1 MIVTAPC
8 FLQKLLCPL
17 LNFKRVW
24 RWRQKW
30 NTFDWNLRPPLLVS
44 GQMKGGGLDRLG
56 GLDCMSRNCLHC
68 LGGVGRNYLG
78 WLLPPSPGLGWGS
91 SADQG
96 HALARYSILD
106 LVSPSHISLVYWTY
120 SLKQSCPQV
129 AQHDMF
135 RGHLAGDPV
144 LEVPIRNI
152 RSRFVLDG
160 SCWVHHTVRR
170 GGRGPPGL
178 HQSWKGYIAGIR
190 MWVVSV
196 WMLVSTGWP
205 VDSAGLAPQLVEV
218 AWHVG
223 GQRGHWRHSLEISYQ
238 TICEISKTFS

>member
-1 MIVTAPC
+1 
-8 FLQKLLCPL
+8 
-17 LNFKRVW
+17 
-24 RWRQKW
+24 
-30 NTFDWNLRPPLLVS
+30 
-44 GQMKGGGLDRLG
+44 MKGGGLDRLG
-56 GLDCMSRNCLHC
+56 GLDCMGRNCLLC

-78 WLLPPSPGLGWGS
+78 WLLPPPPGLGWGS

-144 LEVPIRNI
+144 LEVPV

-160 SCWVHHTVRR
+160 SCWGHHTVRR

-190 MWVVSV
+190 FEFPVVSV
-196 WMLVSTGWP
+196 RMACVCNHWLTCRLRWP
-205 VDSAGLAPQLVEV
+205 GPPAG
-218 AWHVG
+218 G
-223 GQRGHWRHSLEISYQ
+223 GSPTCRRAAGTLTS
-238 TICEISKTFS
+238 FSGNILSNYL